1 MAKTNDRMGFTIE
14 SATPLLM
21 HHDNIEWADAMKEW
35 QKDPANKGKSV
46 AGDDRTP
53 GFTWLGYLYHD
64 GENVAWPADNLL
76 PALCK
81 SAASIKF
88 KGQQTF
94 KTLVPSGLHLVG
106 DYLKFLVLND
116 KTKQWEQ
123 IPIEPI
129 LRLNEENKFGVHV
142 ETVRKMGGF
151 DLYVK
156 RVAVN
161 GSKHVRV
168 RPIFR
173 QWRIVGEMTITD
185 PEIFT
190 TQVITNI
197 FDGLKSIGF
206 GDWRPT
212 SPSKPGRYGIP
223 KGSTIKAGNIV
234 PDA

>member
-1 MAKTNDRMGFTIE
+1 MKTMTFTLE

-21 HHDNIEWADAMKEW
+21 HRDNIEWADEMKKW

-64 GENVAWPADNLL
+64 GENVSWPADNLL

-81 SAASIKF
+81 SAANVKY
-88 KGQQTF
+88 KGQTTL
-94 KTLVPSGLHLVG
+94 KTIVPSNLHIVG
-106 DYLKFLVLND
+106 DNLKFEAWNIN
-116 KTKQWEQ
+116 KKGYEQ
-123 IPIEPI
+123 IPIAPI
-129 LRLNEENKFGVHV
+129 FELQEERDFREHLALAKKLGSY
-142 ETVRKMGGF
+142 E
-151 DLYVK
+151 LYVV
-156 RVAVN
+156 RVGVN

-168 RPIFR
+168 RPKFR
-173 QWRIVGEMTITD
+173 MWRISGEMQVTD
-185 PEIFT
+185 PELFT
-190 TQVITNI
+190 PEVIQTI
-197 FDGLKSIGF
+197 FDGLKTIGF

-223 KGSTIKAGNIV
+223 KPSKIKGGNIV